1 MNIRNV
7 LIAITLFIFNLE
19 LLLAMLA
26 LFIALIVPVQG
37 DALICILVSLTG
49 SVAVEAV
56 RAVDT
61 LCQCGFFQN
70 WNGES
75 VLIAIVAKENLASTN
90 RAVMPP

>member
-1 MNIRNV
+1 
-7 LIAITLFIFNLE
+7 
-19 LLLAMLA
+19 MLA
-26 LFIALIVPVQG
+26 LVIALIVPVQG